1 MGAGLKMLST
11 VLGVITGGGIT
22 FFTTTY
28 ANWRK
33 EKNDRERQRLAGEA
47 DREQK
52 RLDQL
57 RDVAIRF
64 VQSVAKHSVI
74 AVKAENQSPEL
85 IELVQRLKDGEDLA
99 TALTA
104 INLRGADSSDFQV
117 NGPTAQVEALVG
129 LVGGLQAAQEAVSD
143 THALVSEMRLCL
155 PNHLVNLAEV
165 VSMVSYLLHMT
176 SNFPEN
182 QRLPATALNTV
193 LAAFVRAVR
202 KEMSLDRYEPQGIT
216 LTNLSQKV
224 QDILGE

>member
-1 MGAGLKMLST
+1 MLST

-22 FFTTTY
+22 FLTTTY
-28 ANWRK
+28 VNWRK
-33 EKNDRERQRLAGEA
+33 EKNDRERQRLARAA

-74 AVKAENQSPEL
+74 AVNAESQSPEL
-85 IELVQRLKDGEDLA
+85 VELVQRLKDGEDLA

-104 INLRGADSSDFQV
+104 VNLRGTDSSDFQV

-129 LVGGLQAAQEAVSD
+129 LVGGVQAAQEAVSQ

-155 PNHLVNLAEV
+155 PNHLVNLAEL
-165 VSMVSYLLHMT
+165 VSMVSFLLHMT

-202 KEMSLDRYEPQGIT
+202 REMGLDRYVSQGIT

-224 QDILGE
+224 QEILGE